1 MNPLHMPAPGS
12 LLNVLIV
19 DDHDIVRIGVR
30 HVLEARAQ
38 VFEATSLHEAQSFLA
53 RGRCDLLLLDLGLG
67 DEFSL
72 TTLPQLRAAH
82 PALKIIVL
90 TSMSEDLFA
99 ERALRAGADGF
110 VMKSELARTLLQA
123 IDTVLGGH
131 VHVSPALGS
140 VLLRRMSGRSA
151 ASKESADDQPDLSA
165 REIEVLRLIAAG
177 KSTRDI
183 ADALNRSVKTIE
195 THKQSLKL
203 KLGADSPAALVRL
216 ALSWCSHGA

>member
-1 MNPLHMPAPGS
+1 MNPCQMPLPGS

-38 VFEATSLHEAQSFLA
+38 VFEAASLHEAQSFLA
-53 RGRCDLLLLDLGLG
+53 RGECDLLLLDLGLG

-140 VLLRRMSGRSA
+140 VLLRRMAGRGA
-151 ASKESADDQPDLSA
+151 ANKESADDQPDLSA

-183 ADALNRSVKTIE
+183 AEALNRSVKTIE

>member
-1 MNPLHMPAPGS
+1 MPAPGS

-53 RGRCDLLLLDLGLG
+53 RSRCDLLLLDLGLG